1 MEYCDKERS
10 ALYGNLKGLPDA
22 PAPETAFEMEG
33 LVDWDEFQKKLK
45 SRRNKSSPGPNG
57 VPYLVYKRCP
67 RMAKVLF
74 KLLDSLWGIQRVP
87 LQWRVGE
94 AILIAKTEDLDDP
107 SKFRNITKTNTSGKL
122 QMGLLADRM
131 LEYMV
136 SNGYIDTSIQKGFL
150 RKTPGCLE
158 HTQALMEELKDAKSN
173 RRQIFAVWVDLMNAY
188 GRVPHN
194 LILYAL
200 RHYKFPNWLIDYMF
214 KYYDE
219 LTVRVVTKDWK
230 TNWFFYNLYVRSFS
244 G

>member
-1 MEYCDKERS
+1 
-10 ALYGNLKGLPDA
+10 
-22 PAPETAFEMEG
+22 
-33 LVDWDEFQKKLK
+33 
-45 SRRNKSSPGPNG
+45 
-57 VPYLVYKRCP
+57 
-67 RMAKVLF
+67 
-74 KLLDSLWGIQRVP
+74 
-87 LQWRVGE
+87 
-94 AILIAKTEDLDDP
+94 
-107 SKFRNITKTNTSGKL
+107 
-122 QMGLLADRM
+122 MGLLADRM
-131 LEYMV
+131 LENMV

-188 GRVPHN
+188 CRVHHN

-230 TNWFFYNLYVRSFS
+230 TNWFFYMLGLFS